1 MSRCMTVD
9 PRSLIQDNEPEKG
22 ETGSSD
28 ELRDLERERAAT
40 RRQLLEKERE
50 KLEDGETPRPDLRG

>member
-1 MSRCMTVD
+1 MSLCMTVD
-9 PRSLIQDNEPEKG
+9 PRSLTQDNEAEKAD
-22 ETGSSD
+22 TGTND

-40 RRQLLEKERE
+40 RRDLERERE

>member
-1 MSRCMTVD
+1 MTVD
-9 PRSLIQDNEPEKG
+9 PRSLIQDNEPEDTD
-22 ETGSSD
+22 TGTNE

-40 RRQLLEKERE
+40 RRDLLERERE